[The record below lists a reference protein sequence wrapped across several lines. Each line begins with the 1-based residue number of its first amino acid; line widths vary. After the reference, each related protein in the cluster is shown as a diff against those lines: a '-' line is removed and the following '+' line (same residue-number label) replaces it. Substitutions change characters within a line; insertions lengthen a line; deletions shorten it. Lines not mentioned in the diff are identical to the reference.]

1 MSFTRLLGYA
11 VLCQVLTVAAGLL
24 FVALLLG
31 IFWLA
36 HKLGHIEGERWE
48 QYFQSVSTAGLLLRV
63 GAVMAVALAAVAAL
77 SVPLF
82 ARLGFQEPGLLA
94 ALFFVA
100 RRRVPAE
107 QVQPPAGRTDPE
119 APEAETLSCFS
130 RVKRH
135 GGRLVQPAG
144 ISRCLQG
151 EFSPEVPI
159 MRTAVR
165 CYHKMEI
172 PSWKNKY

>member
-100 RRRVPAE
+100 RGAY
-107 QVQPPAGRTDPE
+107 
-119 APEAETLSCFS
+119 LLNKFS
-130 RVKRH
+130 RRRDELIQKLLMLKR
-135 GGRLVQPAG
+135 
-144 ISRCLQG
+144 
-151 EFSPEVPI
+151 
-159 MRTAVR
+159 
-165 CYHKMEI
+165 
-172 PSWKNKY
+172 

>member
-1 MSFTRLLGYA
+1 MVWGLLTCAGAAALLGLYFHRAWSAGMSFTRLLGYA

-63 GAVMAVALAAVAAL
+63 GAVMAAL

-100 RRRVPAE
+100 RGAY
-107 QVQPPAGRTDPE
+107 
-119 APEAETLSCFS
+119 LLNKFS
-130 RVKRH
+130 RRRDELIQKLLKLKR
-135 GGRLVQPAG
+135 
-144 ISRCLQG
+144 
-151 EFSPEVPI
+151 
-159 MRTAVR
+159 
-165 CYHKMEI
+165 
-172 PSWKNKY
+172 